1 MKTLARAFVIL
12 ALAFSAGICVFC
24 GRRGVST
31 GLYDLLGGGKAS
43 HLTEL
48 AHKAS
53 GQVRI
58 LCDDARSAQECLA
71 VAPLDTPPDP
81 QELFELVRTHGKGL
95 LGPRQREL
103 LEQGETNRIARSAM
117 RRDYSGIGLFP
128 KADDPYYFLNDFVM
142 ELKTLQPKLGEGQV
156 LLTGRLDSD
165 GDAAAIRC
173 LLEIARAN
181 PKVHLSGAPF
191 HTYLATAASK
201 REINLLG
208 GVSFVAVF
216 VLGFLLFRN
225 IRFVLPTAL
234 TLGAGFLA
242 GSGAV
247 MLLSFVFGRPHAL
260 TFLFG
265 TTLIGLG
272 VDYCYHGLAASAE
285 AAARPVFLRNLTSAL
300 ATTCLAFVPL
310 LFSSLSILWQMAAF
324 IIAGLIAVYLIVVL
338 WFGKSR

>member
-24 GRRGVST
+24 GRRGVTT
-31 GLYDLLGGGKAS
+31 GIYDLLKGGKPS

-48 AHKAS
+48 AYKTS

-58 LCDDARSAQECLA
+58 LCDDALSAQECRA
-71 VAPLDTPPDP
+71 VAPLKDPPDP
-81 QELFELVRTHGKGL
+81 QQLFELVRTHGKGL
-95 LGPRQREL
+95 LGPRQRAL

-156 LLTGRLDSD
+156 LLIGELDPEV
-165 GDAAAIRC
+165 DAAAIRR

-181 PKVHLSGAPF
+181 SKVHLSGAPF
-191 HTYLATAASK
+191 HTYLATTASK

-208 GVSFVAVF
+208 GVSLVAVF

-225 IRFVLPTAL
+225 VRFVLPTAL

-247 MLLSFVFGRPHAL
+247 MLLSLVFGRPHAL

-272 VDYCYHGLAASAE
+272 VDYCYHGLAASADP
-285 AAARPVFLRNLTSAL
+285 AARPVFLRNLTSAL
-300 ATTCLAFVPL
+300 ATTGLAFAPL

-324 IIAGLIAVYLIVVL
+324 IIAGLVAVYLIVVL